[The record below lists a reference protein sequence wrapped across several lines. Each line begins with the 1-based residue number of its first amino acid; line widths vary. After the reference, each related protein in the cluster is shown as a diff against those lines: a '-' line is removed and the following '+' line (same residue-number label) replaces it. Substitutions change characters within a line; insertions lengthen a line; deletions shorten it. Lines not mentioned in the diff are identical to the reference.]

1 MQAHKVGSRVINYS
15 RNGHDFTERFP
26 SIAKQLLELPAKVAV
41 LDGEV
46 VASDADG
53 FCATKRGKVYCVGV
67 KLAA

>member
-1 MQAHKVGSRVINYS
+1 
-15 RNGHDFTERFP
+15 
-26 SIAKQLLELPAKVAV
+26 V